1 MLEMRNQRKKFQFT
15 HPGGVRPP
23 ALMTLDYLKKFQ
35 FTHPGGVRLH
45 YNRSR
50 YYYDRRFNSRTREGC
65 DSSKAVNSL
74 GASSFQFTHPGG
86 VRLTG
91 IMRAIRTKQFQF
103 THPGGVRPEVTI
115 GTGDALTFQFTH
127 PGGVRLFEV
136 TKGLSKRLVSIHAPG
151 RGATLHGCPPQGA
164 GQVSI
169 HAPGRGATGRVLRK
183 RMRPFCFNSRTR
195 EGCDPKSYVSN
206 WTKSVSIH
214 APGRGATKS

>member
-1 MLEMRNQRKKFQFT
+1 MLEMRNQR
-15 HPGGVRPP
+15 
-23 ALMTLDYLKKFQ
+23 KKFQ

-103 THPGGVRPEVTI
+103 THPGGVRHGAGCDTRRRR
-115 GTGDALTFQFTH
+115 AFQFTH
-127 PGGVRLFEV
+127 PGGVRLD
-136 TKGLSKRLVSIHAPG
+136 RW
-151 RGATLHGCPPQGA
+151 R
-164 GQVSI
+164 
-169 HAPGRGATGRVLRK
+169 
-183 RMRPFCFNSRTR
+183 RP
-195 EGCDPKSYVSN
+195 
-206 WTKSVSIH
+206 
-214 APGRGATKS
+214 